1 VPTVIEGT
9 RGIREAYQDE
19 RTVRAYIE
27 DRFVQPIGAMLHR
40 RQTAAL
46 RRAILRTQPRE
57 VLELA
62 PGPARLTTEV
72 APILDGGG
80 IVLDSS
86 LAMLGAAR
94 ARLESMVPVSWQYVG
109 GDAFNLPFRSRFD
122 LVYVFRLIRHF
133 DHVDRARLYAQ
144 IASVLRPGGLLLFDA
159 VNEVAAAPVRG
170 RARPG
175 TLRHY
180 DALMRPAEL
189 RAELAQAGFEL
200 ISLEGLQHRFGLLSR
215 IQILIA
221 PRSRVLARVVM
232 ELVDRLG
239 RGEPLEWVV
248 TCRRA

>member
-1 VPTVIEGT
+1 MIEGT
-9 RGIREAYQDE
+9 RGIREAYRDE
-19 RTVRAYIE
+19 RTVREYIE
-27 DRFVQPIGAMLHR
+27 ERFVQPLGAMLHS
-40 RQTAAL
+40 RQAAAL
-46 RRAILRTQPRE
+46 RRAIQRTQPRD

-72 APILDGGG
+72 ALILDGAGT
-80 IVLDSS
+80 VVDAS
-86 LAMLGAAR
+86 LPMLGAAR
-94 ARLESMVPVSWQYVG
+94 TRLKSTVPVSWRYVG

-133 DHVDRARLYAQ
+133 DHADRARLYAQ
-144 IASVLRPGGLLLFDA
+144 IASVLRPGGLLIFDA
-159 VNEVAAAPVRG
+159 VNEVAAAPVRA
-170 RARPG
+170 RARPDE
-175 TLRHY
+175 LRHY
-180 DALMRPAEL
+180 DALMRPSEL
-189 RAELAQAGFEL
+189 RAELALAGFEL

-221 PRSRVLARVVM
+221 PRSRVLARAFM